1 MLNNH
6 NEPQRLSFKFTGSG
20 SEYFRIWI
28 VNLFLVVI
36 TFGIYYPWA
45 RVRKLR
51 YFYANTLVDD
61 DALGFHGTPQT
72 MFKGYLLIAALGGVY
87 SVLSNVSPIASV
99 IALVALFA
107 VGPALWRAGL
117 RFRLA
122 NTSWRGLRFAFTGSV
137 KDAYAT
143 QWPVLVPLFL
153 FFGASALLGMS
164 AGEPGKPQLNAGW
177 VAVALLPLLCVV
189 GTVYSFWA
197 VKKYQH
203 SHYALG
209 EMQTRFSAGV
219 GPFAKLYFKL
229 FGMMVLIMLALG
241 VVTAVFAPMMGNKLP
256 KGFWMVIIGAALYL
270 VVLAFI
276 LSIFKPWFVARTQ
289 NLVWNHTG
297 NEELQFHSALKARSL
312 IGLAF
317 KNWLLIIVTLGFYWP
332 FAAIATTRMRLE
344 AVYADLTTSAD
355 LLTGSAT
362 GAAVGASG
370 EAAGDLFGLD
380 VGL

>member
-1 MLNNH
+1 MLNNNGPH
-6 NEPQRLSFKFTGSG
+6 RLSFQFTGSG

-51 YFYANTLVDD
+51 YFYANTLVDG

-72 MFKGYLLIAALGGVY
+72 MFKGYLLIAALGGAY
-87 SVLSNVSPIASV
+87 SLLSNLSPVASV

-137 KDAYAT
+137 HDAYAT

-153 FFGASALLGMS
+153 MIGVGVVFGFRAELAKGAHDAKPVFSPGLIAYVFLG
-164 AGEPGKPQLNAGW
+164 
-177 VAVALLPLLCVV
+177 PLLILIGSVF
-189 GTVYSFWA
+189 SSWS
-197 VKKYQH
+197 VKRYQH
-203 SHYALG
+203 SNYALG
-209 EMQTRFSAGV
+209 GLQTRFSAGV
-219 GPFAKLYFKL
+219 WQFVKL
-229 FGMMVLIMLALG
+229 FLKLIGMAISGIAIFMILWTLGAKAGAFAGVFVSFLLTVFLFASLLFVL
-241 VVTAVFAPMMGNKLP
+241 
-256 KGFWMVIIGAALYL
+256 
-270 VVLAFI
+270 
-276 LSIFKPWFVARTQ
+276 KPWFVARSQ
-289 NLVWNHTG
+289 NLIWNHTG
-297 NEELQFHSALKARSL
+297 NDELQFHSALKARSL

-317 KNWLLIIVTLGFYWP
+317 KNWLLIIVTVGFYWP

-355 LLTGSAT
+355 LLTGSAA
-362 GAAVGASG
+362 GAAVGVSG

>member
-1 MLNNH
+1 MSDNTNLPH
-6 NEPQRLSFKFTGSG
+6 RLDFKFTGSG

-51 YFYANTLVDD
+51 YFYANTLVDG

-72 MFKGYLLIAALGGVY
+72 MFKGYLLIAALGGAY
-87 SVLSNVSPIASV
+87 SLLSHLSPIAGV
-99 IALVALFA
+99 VALVALFT

-122 NTSWRGLRFAFTGSV
+122 NTSWRGLRFAFTGSM

-153 FFGASALLGMS
+153 LLGTS
-164 AGEPGKPQLNAGW
+164 AFMGMNADDAGKPQLGAGW
-177 VAVALLPLLCVV
+177 IAVALLPLLIVI
-189 GTVYSFWA
+189 GSVYSFWA
-197 VKKYQH
+197 VKRYQH

-209 EMQTRFSAGV
+209 DLQTRFSAGV
-219 GPFAKLYFKL
+219 GKFAKLYFKL
-229 FGMMVLIMLALG
+229 LGMMMMIMFTLG
-241 VVTAVFAPMMGNKLP
+241 VVAAVVTPLVGGKMP
-256 KGFWMVIIGAALYL
+256 KGIGMMILFAIAYLFFLAAL
-270 VVLAFI
+270 
-276 LSIFKPWFVARTQ
+276 LSIFKPWLIARSQ
-289 NLVWNHTG
+289 NLIWNHTG
-297 NEELQFHSALKARSL
+297 NDELQFHSALKARSL
-312 IGLAF
+312 IGPAF
-317 KNWLLIIVTLGFYWP
+317 KNWLLIIITLGFYWP
-332 FAAIATTRMRLE
+332 FAAIATTRMRLQ
-344 AVYADLTTSAD
+344 AVHADLTSSAD
-355 LLTGSAT
+355 SLTGSAS

>member
-1 MLNNH
+1 MSDNN
-6 NEPQRLSFKFTGSG
+6 NGPQRLSFQFTGSG

-51 YFYANTLVDD
+51 YFYANTLVDG

-72 MFKGYLLIAALGGVY
+72 MLKGYLLIAALGGVY
-87 SVLSNVSPIASV
+87 SLLSNVSPIAGA
-99 IALVALFA
+99 IALVALFT

-122 NTSWRGLRFAFTGSV
+122 NTSWRGLRFAFTGSQR
-137 KDAYAT
+137 DAYAT
-143 QWPVLVPLFL
+143 QWPVLLPLFL
-153 FFGASALLGMS
+153 LLGAGALMGMS
-164 AGEPGKPQLNAGW
+164 TGSPGKPQWNFGW
-177 VAVALLPLLCVV
+177 IALALLPLLSVI
-189 GTVYSFWA
+189 GSVYSFWA

-209 EMQTRFSAGV
+209 ELQTRFSAGV
-219 GPFAKLYFKL
+219 WQFAKLFFKL
-229 FGMMVLIMLALG
+229 MGMMVLIMLAAGIGLA
-241 VVTAVFAPMMGNKLP
+241 VVFPHVGMNTP
-256 KGFWMVIIGAALYL
+256 KGIGMVVVEVALYVLFLAAL
-270 VVLAFI
+270 
-276 LSIFKPWFVARTQ
+276 LSTFKPWFIARSQ

-297 NEELQFHSALKARSL
+297 NDELQFHSALKARSL
-312 IGLAF
+312 IGLSF

-344 AVYADLTTSAD
+344 AVHADLTTSAD
-355 LLTGSAT
+355 LLTGSASAT
-362 GAAVGASG
+362 GMGASG